1 MTLQD
6 LMKMTIKKLRDEA
19 HKFDVKDALGMS
31 KEQLVELLCEKMG
44 IEHKAEIA
52 KGIGRRAM
60 KAKIGELKK
69 QRAKLIAEGA
79 EGNAKAVYVNRRRIR
94 AVRRRLRK
102 VILRAKLSAAR
113 AAKKKPAPETAAS

>member
-1 MTLQD
+1 MTLQE
-6 LMKMTIKKLRDEA
+6 LTKMTIKKLRDEA

-31 KEQLVELLCEKMG
+31 KEQLVELLCDKMG

-60 KAKIGELKK
+60 KATIGELKK
-69 QRAKLIAEGA
+69 QRAKLLA
-79 EGNAKAVYVNRRRIR
+79 EGNAKAVYINRRRIR
-94 AVRRRLRK
+94 SVRRRLRK

-113 AAKKKPAPETAAS
+113 AAKKPPSETTAS